1 MEILSIYLRRTVF
14 DKVLRNKVF
23 NIAKNL
29 KDDAYERGLDN
40 KSSGANTLCS
50 FVKNEVINQGLAK
63 DLNKLIVRKLEKL
76 NILILIDHI
85 CQADLGDMKLMS
97 KYNKGMSF
105 CVVIRNY
112 LLFAS
117 SENTHG
123 LFL

>member
-85 CQADLGDMKLMS
+85 C
-97 KYNKGMSF
+97 
-105 CVVIRNY
+105 
-112 LLFAS
+112 
-117 SENTHG
+117 
-123 LFL
+123 